1 MSEFLKPTI
10 RINFE
15 SEEGNIF
22 YILAGAYKAMK
33 IYKLPGYNLKIAE
46 MKNRVTNS
54 QDYDEALKIIK
65 EYVNIL
71 SEENWI

>member
-15 SEEGNIF
+15 SDEGNIF
-22 YILAGAYKAMK
+22 HILAGASRAMR
-33 IYKLPGYNLKIAE
+33 IFKLPGYNEKISE
-46 MKNRVTNS
+46 MKNRVISS

-71 SEENWI
+71 AEENWI